1 MKNLIN
7 IATILTFLA
16 ANGLF
21 AQNSNRKMLLLS
33 SDIEKQWYQPIS
45 DSIFS
50 KLQGTN
56 LFSEHRRSVVW
67 ENTSSDDKNKIKS
80 RVGYILKSNIQPRP
94 GSRDLFI
101 TFTLEEV
108 SGNPIANERLI
119 KRVIKNDAQKLS
131 INEIVADVSKE
142 ILHFQKHGKFKTKL
156 KVSEESACDLIEE
169 KFLQYLKLYLK
180 SHKEIKKL
188 HDLCFDEQCISK
200 INISIFDCQEVDG
213 SLILTLLIDAND
225 DQKLSDKSIISDYKM
240 GSKLLAEH
248 IFDEIRKL

>member
-1 MKNLIN
+1 MKNLIK
-7 IATILTFLA
+7 IATFLAIIA

-21 AQNSNRKMLLLS
+21 AQSANRKMLLLS

-56 LFSEHRRSVVW
+56 LFTEHRRSVVW
-67 ENTSSDDKNKIKS
+67 ENISSDDKNKIKS
-80 RVGYILKSNIQPRP
+80 KVGYILKSNIQPRP

-101 TFTLEEV
+101 TFTLEDV
-108 SGNPIANERLI
+108 GGTPIANERLI
-119 KRVIKNDAQKLS
+119 KRVINNDAKKLS
-131 INEIVADVSKE
+131 INEIVTTVSKE

-156 KVSEESACDLIEE
+156 KVSEESTCEFVEA
-169 KFLQYLKLYLK
+169 KFLQYLKIYLK

-188 HDLCFDEQCISK
+188 HELCFDDECISK
-200 INISIFDCQEVDG
+200 ISVSIFDCQEVDG
-213 SLILTLLIDAND
+213 GLLLTLLIDAND
-225 DQKLSDKSIISDYKM
+225 DPKLSDKNITTDYKK